1 MVPDVTP
8 AETREQRWERRL
20 QPFMLVASLAV
31 IPLIIIASDDF
42 SPEVERIGRMLN
54 WGTWL
59 MFVGEIGFM
68 LAITTDR
75 RRWLRTHPAELIATV
90 LSPPILPGPLQ
101 TVRVLRVLRLAR
113 LAVTFKQMR
122 RFISPDGLRHA
133 ALFTVFVV
141 LAGGVAFSQVERS
154 QHLSA
159 WDGVWWATSTITTVG
174 YGDVTPHTD
183 SGRVIAIIMMV
194 SGIGFVALLTAAV
207 AERFIRDERESDV
220 SIERHLINVTE
231 ELRQI
236 RRRLDRLEAGAREQ
250 REVERR

>member
-8 AETREQRWERRL
+8 GETREQRWERRL
-20 QPFMLVASLAV
+20 QVPMLIASLAV
-31 IPLIIIASDDF
+31 IPLVIIAADNF
-42 SPEVERIGRMLN
+42 SPEVERIGRILN

-59 MFVGEIGFM
+59 MFVGEIVIM
-68 LAITTDR
+68 LAITDNR

-101 TVRVLRVLRLAR
+101 AVRFLRVLRLTR
-113 LAVTFKQMR
+113 LAVTVKELR
-122 RFISPDGLRHA
+122 RFLSPDGIRDA
-133 ALFTVFVV
+133 ALVTVFVV
-141 LAGGVAFSQVERS
+141 LAGGVAFSQVERA

-159 WDGVWWATSTITTVG
+159 WDGVWWAMSTITTVG
-174 YGDVTPHTD
+174 YGDVTPHTVA
-183 SGRVIAIIMMV
+183 GRLIAIVMMV

-207 AERFIRDERESDV
+207 AERFIRDERDSDI
-220 SIERHLINVTE
+220 SIERHLLNVTE

-250 REVERR
+250 QRAER

>member
-8 AETREQRWERRL
+8 VQTREQRWERRL
-20 QPFMLVASLAV
+20 QPAMLIASLAV
-31 IPLIIIASDDF
+31 IPLVIIAADDF
-42 SPEVERIGRMLN
+42 SPEVERVGRILN

-59 MFVGEIGFM
+59 MFVAEILIM
-68 LAITTDR
+68 LAVTKDR

-90 LSPPILPGPLQ
+90 LSPPVLPGPLQ
-101 TVRVLRVLRLAR
+101 TIRVLRVLRLAR
-113 LAVTFKQMR
+113 LAVTVQHLR
-122 RFISPDGLRHA
+122 RFVSPAGLRDA

-141 LAGGVAFSQVERS
+141 LGGGVAFSQVEQS

-174 YGDVTPHTD
+174 YGDIMPHTVA
-183 SGRVIAIIMMV
+183 GRMIAIVMMV

-207 AERFIRDERESDV
+207 AERFIRDERGSDV
-220 SIERHLINVTE
+220 SIERHLINLTE

-236 RRRLDRLEAGAREQ
+236 KRRLDRLEAGARDQQ
-250 REVERR
+250 RI